1 MAARRSEPAPW
12 ASELCL
18 LGGLSGHPVLGLEEQ
33 VRTLDVLIWNMGR
46 GGGGGFIPK
55 ALPELG
61 RGSRAGA
68 SL

>member
-1 MAARRSEPAPW
+1 MKLLPRVWPQIGLFPAQ
-12 ASELCL
+12 S
-18 LGGLSGHPVLGLEEQ
+18 LGVL
-33 VRTLDVLIWNMGR
+33 TWNMGR